1 MNKSATAILL
11 LLLLLLL
18 LLQSC
23 GPSAIDVVQQE
34 RIEVVVSA
42 SGELESQQTAMIA
55 PPPISS
61 MWQYQIKQLVP
72 ENSKVKKGQH
82 LVSFDDQ
89 EITERLVDK
98 QAELDRAEKELE
110 NKKVKEEQTEQE
122 MILSVAEKKME
133 FEKSKRKAEIVD
145 NSRSVNDKRKAEI
158 DFTIAENDLFLAKET
173 LKYQQNNK
181 ILNVK
186 LSQGKVNRITE
197 EVNELNR
204 DIERLKVKAPIDG
217 MVIYKSN
224 WQGEKPAVGESVQF
238 GQPIVELAVVEKMQL
253 KAQIDEPDSGKV
265 ALGQKVKISIDGT
278 QNLVFQGKIISL
290 GKVFRDKSS
299 QEKRRVFDVIITF
312 DKADTKVMRPGMTA
326 RIEVVTAVLDNVLTI
341 PSTAVSNVGG
351 KNIVNIVDFMG
362 EEPKQIEI
370 SHIVGVK
377 AVIAQGLSLGDEVAQ

>member
-1 MNKSATAILL
+1 
-11 LLLLLLL
+11 LLLLL